1 MGLSRPRFVPTVQ
14 RIERAIGG
22 PIEQRIGQGQ
32 GVSAMLLAGRLSR
45 RGLGVIGWARGAAV
59 HTLNL
64 PTAPDVRDVKTA
76 VARLETRLE
85 ELCEQVAE
93 IQEPRR

>member
-14 RIERAIGG
+14 RIERAVGG
-22 PIEQRIGQGQ
+22 PIERRIGEGQ
-32 GVSAMLLAGRLSR
+32 GVGALLLAGRLSR

-64 PTAPDVRDVKTA
+64 PTARDVRHVRTA

-93 IQEPRR
+93 SQEPRR